1 MHITLRQLQI
11 FLAVAKTENL
21 STAALDLAMSKSAA
35 SQSLAD
41 LEAQLE
47 VDLFERLRGRLLL
60 SAEGRRLVPHAEEL
74 LERTRDMEGLFNDA
88 SRGQLR
94 LATTL
99 SVGNFLAVD
108 LLADFR
114 LRSGWMPS
122 VTMGNTEEVA
132 RNLLDFSIDLGLIEG
147 PVTEAELVTEPWMSD
162 EMVVIAPKTHP
173 LAGRSVGWD
182 TLSKENWILREKG
195 SSTRN
200 FFNTQIGQYLKTK
213 NIIAEVNSFKI
224 IVSMLMRGMGI
235 SYMSSRVLDDPFYGR
250 CITRIDCP
258 RSFKRQ
264 LSFCL
269 HRKKYLSGDLRAFMA
284 FCREWAQTR

>member
-132 RNLLDFSIDLGLIEG
+132 GNLLDFSIDLGLIEG
-147 PVTEAELVTEPWMSD
+147 PVTEPDLFTEPWMSD

-213 NIIAEVNSFKI
+213 NVIAEVNSFKI
-224 IVSMLMRGMGI
+224 IVSMLMRGMGV
-235 SYMSSRVLDDPFYGR
+235 SYMSSRVLTDPFYGGY
-250 CITRIDCP
+250 ITRIDCP
-258 RSFKRQ
+258 RTFKRQ

-284 FCREWAQTR
+284 FCREWAKTR

>member
-74 LERTRDMEGLFNDA
+74 LGRTRDMEGLFNDA

-147 PVTEAELVTEPWMSD
+147 PVTEAELVTEPWMLD

-173 LAGRSVGWD
+173 LAGRSVSWD
-182 TLSKENWILREKG
+182 TLSKETWILREKG